1 MEQSGAQ
8 ILLESLEKKNR
19 ILDRLIGQIDAQ
31 EKILKSDDF
40 DMEAFDKALDA
51 QGAYVEQLDR
61 IDRGFEAVYDRVRE
75 ELIGNRERYRDE
87 IARMQEQIQQI
98 TDKIVTINAGNMRNK
113 TLAEKQ
119 FQKRRQAIGEGVSK
133 NRVARNYYNSMNN
146 LNYVAPQFY
155 DNKK

>member
-87 IARMQEQIQQI
+87 IAGMQEQIQQI

-146 LNYVAPQFY
+146 LNYVGPQFY